1 MSVTKVS
8 EFERLK
14 KSISNDSE
22 LSLSAK
28 GLLLILYLR
37 GEVDFKRLTD
47 PEYFNAFNELLDS
60 GYISLEL
67 TFNV

>member
-1 MSVTKVS
+1 MSATKVS

-14 KSISNDSE
+14 KSVSNDSE

-37 GEVDFKRLTD
+37 GEVDFKKLTD
-47 PEYFNAFNELLDS
+47 PEYFNTFNELLDS

-67 TFNV
+67 TFNI

>member
-1 MSVTKVS
+1 MSATKVS

-28 GLLLILYLR
+28 GLLFILYLR
-37 GEVDFKRLTD
+37 GEVDFQKLSD
-47 PEYFNAFNELLDS
+47 SEYFNAFNELLDS

-67 TFNV
+67 TFNI

>member
-1 MSVTKVS
+1 MSATKVS

-28 GLLLILYLR
+28 GLLFILCLC
-37 GEVDFKRLTD
+37 GEVDFQKLAD
-47 PEYFNAFNELLDS
+47 PEYFNAFNELHDS

-67 TFNV
+67 TFNI

>member
-1 MSVTKVS
+1 MSAIKVS

-37 GEVDFKRLTD
+37 GEVDFKRFTD

>member
-1 MSVTKVS
+1 MSATKVS

-28 GLLLILYLR
+28 GLLFILCLR
-37 GEVDFKRLTD
+37 GEVDFQKLVD
-47 PEYFNAFNELLDS
+47 PEYFNAFNELHDS

-67 TFNV
+67 TFNI

>member
-1 MSVTKVS
+1 MSATKVS

-28 GLLLILYLR
+28 GLLFIFYLR
-37 GEVDFKRLTD
+37 GEVDF
-47 PEYFNAFNELLDS
+47 
-60 GYISLEL
+60 
-67 TFNV
+67 

>member
-1 MSVTKVS
+1 MSATKVS
-8 EFERLK
+8 EFEGLK
-14 KSISNDSE
+14 KGISNDSE

-28 GLLLILYLR
+28 GLLFIFYLR
-37 GEVDFKRLTD
+37 GEVDFQKLAD

-67 TFNV
+67 TFNI

>member
-1 MSVTKVS
+1 MSATKVS

-28 GLLLILYLR
+28 GLLFIYVVR
-37 GEVDFKRLTD
+37 
-47 PEYFNAFNELLDS
+47 
-60 GYISLEL
+60 
-67 TFNV
+67 

>member
-1 MSVTKVS
+1 MSATKVS

-28 GLLLILYLR
+28 GLLFILYLR
-37 GEVDFKRLTD
+37 GEVDFQKLVD
-47 PEYFNAFNELLDS
+47 SEYFNAFNELLDS

-67 TFNV
+67 TFNI

>member
-1 MSVTKVS
+1 MSATKVS

-14 KSISNDSE
+14 KSVSNDSE

-28 GLLLILYLR
+28 GLLLILCLR
-37 GEVDFKRLTD
+37 GEVDFKKFTD

-67 TFNV
+67 IFNI

>member
-37 GEVDFKRLTD
+37 GEVDFKQLTD

-67 TFNV
+67 TFNI

>member
-1 MSVTKVS
+1 MSATKVS

-28 GLLLILYLR
+28 GLLFILYLH
-37 GEVDFKRLTD
+37 GEVDFQKLAD

-67 TFNV
+67 TFNI